1 MANYEVVFDLGSQYI
16 SAGLKEDGYFVKVPS
31 VVAVD
36 NTDPHRIVGVGVAA
50 INAGGGSAS
59 NCKLVYPILEGTVV
73 DVVCAKALFNE
84 LFKRVLPSKAKIFS
98 YVKVTCVVPCAII
111 SSDKKTIESIFL
123 SLGARV
129 FNFLESPLADSLALF
144 REFHA
149 VKGLIVNIGYD
160 CVDFSV
166 VYYNNI
172 VAGSTLF
179 YSGKHLTQAIAEKIR
194 SKYQVQ
200 LSFEQA
206 ELLKVNCASLYPN
219 DMSTYTVSC
228 VNLQTGASENIN
240 ISSKELYDTVVEFVR
255 KYCNVIR
262 SLLASV
268 NDTVCS
274 VASEEGVFLC
284 GGGALLQ
291 GLDSFMHTELALPV
305 RVADDPANVS
315 ITGSLMYSEKPQQ

>member
-1 MANYEVVFDLGSQYI
+1 M
-16 SAGLKEDGYFVKVPS
+16 
-31 VVAVD
+31 
-36 NTDPHRIVGVGVAA
+36 
-50 INAGGGSAS
+50 
-59 NCKLVYPILEGTVV
+59 
-73 DVVCAKALFNE
+73 
-84 LFKRVLPSKAKIFS
+84 
-98 YVKVTCVVPCAII
+98 TCVVPCAII

-129 FNFLESPLADSLALF
+129 VNFLESPLADSLALF